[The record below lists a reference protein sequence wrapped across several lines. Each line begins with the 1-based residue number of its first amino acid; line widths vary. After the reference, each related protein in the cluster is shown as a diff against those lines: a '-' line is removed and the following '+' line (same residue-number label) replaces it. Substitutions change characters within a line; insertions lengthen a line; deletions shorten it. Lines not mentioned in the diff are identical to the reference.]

1 MKQWKNFLL
10 DLLFPQFC
18 IKCQK
23 EGFLVCPDC
32 LSLIDINPYQYCPF
46 CSFPNRVI
54 EKGLSTNS
62 SKGVSGGSTETLKK
76 FQYSGKCQSHQ
87 DFKLNGLFS
96 AVSYQNLLAKKMI
109 ALFKYKPYIKTLS
122 APLAFLIISHF
133 ALLEKQEL
141 FNSSGAILMPVPI
154 APKKERER
162 GYNQSAVVAKI
173 LSLYYR
179 APLQTKNLIKIKNTP
194 NQVGLKKEE
203 RWGNIAGAFSVRQP
217 EKIVGKTIFLVDDVF
232 TTGATM
238 EEAARV
244 LKLAGAKKVWGI
256 AIAREGLT
264 L

>member
-54 EKGLSTNS
+54 KG
-62 SKGVSGGSTETLKK
+62 
-76 FQYSGKCQSHQ
+76 GKCQAHQ

-133 ALLEKQEL
+133 ALAEKQGV
-141 FNSSGAILMPVPI
+141 FQAPWAIFLPVPI
-154 APKKERER
+154 HAKKMRKR
-162 GYNQSAVVAKI
+162 GYNQSALLAKH
-173 LSLYYR
+173 LAGYF
-179 APLQTKNLIKIKNTP
+179 PLPLITKALVKIKNTP
-194 NQVGLKKEE
+194 NQVGLKKEQ
-203 RWGNIAGAFSVRQP
+203 RQQNIFNAFAVVQP

-238 EEAARV
+238 EECAKV

-264 L
+264 P

>member
-23 EGFLVCPDC
+23 EGFSVCPDC

-54 EKGLSTNS
+54 EKG
-62 SKGVSGGSTETLKK
+62 
-76 FQYSGKCQSHQ
+76 KCQSHKE
-87 DFKLNGLFS
+87 FKLNGLFS

-133 ALLEKQEL
+133 ALLEKQEI
-141 FNSSGAILMPVPI
+141 FNSPQAILMPVPI
-154 APKKERER
+154 APKKERGR

-203 RWGNIAGAFSVRQP
+203 RQNNIANAFSVRQP
-217 EKIVGKTIFLVDDVF
+217 ELVNAKTIFLVDDVF

-256 AIAREGLT
+256 AICREGLENA
-264 L
+264 